1 MAMRIVSLL
10 PSSTE
15 IVYELGLGADLVGVS
30 HDCDYPPEV
39 KEKICLTSIDIDPAK
54 ASSAAVNEWVSGRV
68 HSGTS
73 IYHIDPAALKKANP
87 DLILTQELCE
97 VCAPSFTEVK
107 SACKILDGDRKIISL
122 EPTSLDHILDSILT
136 VGKATG
142 KEAKAEQLV
151 RSMRDRIK
159 KIEDLLSNANS
170 CPEVACLEWLDPI
183 FSAGHWVPEMISKAR
198 GIDRLTRSSRP
209 SLRIE
214 WDQILEYNPAT
225 VILMP
230 CGFNLEKTIQEANSI
245 TRYSGW
251 ERLRAV
257 QNHQVFA
264 VNGTAYF
271 NRPGPRIVEGIEI
284 LTEILHPELVSGIAP
299 ANSYK
304 RLDF

>member
-1 MAMRIVSLL
+1 MRIVSLL

-15 IVYELGLGADLVGVS
+15 IVYELGLGTDLVGVS

-39 KEKICLTSIDIDPAK
+39 TNKMCLTSIDIDPAK
-54 ASSAAVNEWVSGRV
+54 ASSSAVNDWVAGKV

-73 IYHIDPAALKKANP
+73 IYHIDQESLKKANP

-122 EPTSLDHILDSILT
+122 EPTSIDHILDSILI
-136 VGKATG
+136 VGRATG
-142 KEAKAEQLV
+142 KEERAEQLV
-151 RSMRDRIK
+151 TSLRSRIK
-159 KIEDLLSNANS
+159 KIEEMVSNANS
-170 CPEVACLEWLDPI
+170 HPEVGCLEWLDPI
-183 FSAGHWVPEMISKAR
+183 FSAGHWVPEMVSKA
-198 GIDRLTRSSRP
+198 GGVDRLTHP
-209 SLRIE
+209 SNPSIRID
-214 WDQILEYNPAT
+214 WNQIVDYDPEIL
-225 VILMP
+225 ILMP
-230 CGFNLEKTIQEANSI
+230 CGFNLERTIQDSKSLE
-245 TRYSGW
+245 RYPGW
-251 ERLRAV
+251 QNVRAV

-271 NRPGPRIVEGIEI
+271 NRPGPRIVDGIGV
-284 LTEILHPELVSGIAP
+284 LAEILHPESVRGIAP